1 MSFASLLGIVLLAFV
16 ALLLLRQVYFNR
28 QVRHYTVDE
37 VARKLK
43 FEIPL
48 VLLDVRTIGENRR
61 GHIPDS
67 INIPLHEL
75 SSRLPELEAYRHREI
90 VVYCATG
97 NRSVIATHFLQ
108 KRGFSAASLRGGFF
122 AWKASPKR

>member
-1 MSFASLLGIVLLAFV
+1 MPFASILGIALLAFV
-16 ALLLLRQVYFNR
+16 ALLLLRQIYFKR

-48 VLLDVRTIGENRR
+48 VLLDVRTAGENRQ

-67 INIPLHEL
+67 IHIPLHEL
-75 SSRLPELEAYRHREI
+75 SSRLAELEPYRHREI

-97 NRSVIATHFLQ
+97 NRSVIATHSLQ
-108 KRGFSAASLRGGFF
+108 KHGFSAANLRGGMF
-122 AWKASPKR
+122 AWKARQKE